1 MVRHGETESSSK
13 LVDDASAAAQ
23 STLHAIAIDAA
34 IWGLPIISFDAM
46 RQAFLRDAH
55 AQYND
60 IVFWS
65 KPADW
70 RLRLTTPNAS
80 THYVYTAFNTADGPL
95 LIEVPPAEGAGLF
108 GSILDAWQVPALDV
122 GPAGADGGRGGT
134 YFVMPPGYNG
144 NVPRDHIP
152 VHLATY
158 NGYALLRAIPT
169 TSTPDDVQ
177 RALALVHRLNIH
189 PVGSRR
195 PAGPSFIDMSGR
207 MFDGIVRFDASM
219 FTSLARM
226 LDEEP
231 PAARDAA
238 MLRRVASLGIGRDQQ
253 FNPSRIQELLNT
265 AAADAHDWCTSQA
278 PTWGDAMWDDAAW
291 SAASSIGPET
301 GFTFE
306 KDGELDVDARAVM
319 YFLACAPPA
328 KLGRASF
335 YLGTWVD
342 DTGRALSGDATYRL
356 HVPPHVPARQFWAA
370 TVYEGT
376 TAAFVTRA
384 ARVELGSHQPLRY
397 NGDGSVDLY
406 FGPRAPTA
414 DEANWLPT
422 PPRQPWFVL
431 FRFYGPEPAL
441 FDQSWRLPDVER
453 I

>member
-1 MVRHGETESSSK
+1 MVRQGDTESSSK

-46 RQAFLRDAH
+46 RQAFFRDAH

-80 THYVYTAFNTADGPL
+80 THYVYTNFNTANGP
-95 LIEVPPAEGAGLF
+95 IVFEVPPAEGAGLF
-108 GSILDAWQVPALDV
+108 GSILDAWQAPAIDI
-122 GPAGADGGRGGT
+122 GPAGADAGKGGS
-134 YFVMPPGYNG
+134 YFVMPPGYTG
-144 NVPRDHIP
+144 DIPRDHIP
-152 VHLATY
+152 VRLSTY
-158 NGYALLRAIPT
+158 NGYSLLRAIPS
-169 TSTPDDVQ
+169 TSTSADVQ
-177 RALALVHRLNIH
+177 RALGLVHRLNIF
-189 PVGSRR
+189 PVGRR
-195 PAGPSFIDMSGR
+195 RAAGPSFIDMAGR

-219 FTSLARM
+219 FTNLAVM

-238 MLRRVASLGIGRDQQ
+238 MLRRLQSLGIGRDLQ
-253 FNPSRIQELLNT
+253 FNPGRIQELLNT

-278 PTWGDAMWDDAAW
+278 PTWGDQVWDDAAW
-291 SAASSIGPET
+291 SVASAIGPAT
-301 GFTFE
+301 AFTFE
-306 KDGELDVDARAVM
+306 KDGEVDVDARAVM

-342 DTGRALSGDATYRL
+342 DTGCPLSGDGNYRL
-356 HVPPHVPARQFWAA
+356 RVPPHVPARQFWAA
-370 TVYEGT
+370 TVYEGA

-384 ARVELGSHQPLRY
+384 SRVELGSYQPLRR
-397 NGDGSVDLY
+397 NDDGSVDLY
-406 FGPRAPTA
+406 FGPRPPAA
-414 DEANWLPT
+414 DDANWLPT
-422 PPRQPWFVL
+422 PPHQPWFVL
-431 FRFYGPEPAL
+431 FRFYGPERAL
-441 FDQSWRLPDVER
+441 FDQTWRLPDIER
-453 I
+453 L